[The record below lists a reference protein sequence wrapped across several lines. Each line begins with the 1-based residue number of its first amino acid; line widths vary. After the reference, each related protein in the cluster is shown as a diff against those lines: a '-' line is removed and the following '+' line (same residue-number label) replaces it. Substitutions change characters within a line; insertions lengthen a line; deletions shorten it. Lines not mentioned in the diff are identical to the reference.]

1 MGDIDGQHCESHGK
15 LSHSIFWDFVET
27 LKYKIT
33 RGLNA
38 ASLSDPFMLGAATG
52 KAPGTAWKRWS
63 YCAATASAHYFAVGV
78 DESP

>member
-1 MGDIDGQHCESHGK
+1 MDSIVSLMGNFHTLYIMGLCGK
-15 LSHSIFWDFVET
+15 TKVQNI
-27 LKYKIT
+27 

-38 ASLSDPFMLGAATG
+38 APLSAPFMLGAATG

-63 YCAATASAHYFAVGV
+63 YCAATASAHYFAVSV